1 MEKGE
6 PQILSLKMKGFDE
19 DEFVKREMREKTSS
33 SEDRDSPDSTPRYS
47 RVLSGTAVYT
57 QVQQGTP
64 RVQQGTPR
72 VQQGT
77 PRVQQGTPRYS
88 RVHPGTAGYCTVVN
102 QGEVPL

>member
-47 RVLSGTAVYT
+47 RVQPGTSGNT
-57 QVQQGTP
+57 QV
-64 RVQQGTPR
+64 
-72 VQQGT
+72 
-77 PRVQQGTPRYS
+77 
-88 RVHPGTAGYCTVVN
+88 
-102 QGEVPL
+102 